1 MRHDTVVMVTG
12 GASGLGLACVSHWA
26 TLGANVAMLD
36 RPGSAGKAKAQ
47 RLGNAVHFISCD
59 VCDATCMAEAVEA
72 VQQRFGPLRVL
83 VNCAGVAPA
92 ARTVGREGPH
102 DLDAFRRV
110 IEINLTGSFNATR
123 LAAQAMSRNEADA
136 EGHRGV
142 IILTASAAAFDG
154 QIGQAAYAASKAG
167 LVGMTLPLARELA
180 RFGIRVMTIAP
191 GIFMTPMLAGAAP
204 ALREAL
210 TKDVPHPARAGHPAE
225 FARLTEAI
233 VENPYLNGEVIRL
246 DGAAR
251 LPFMR

>member
-1 MRHDTVVMVTG
+1 MWHDTVVVTG
-12 GASGLGLACVSHWA
+12 GASGLGLACVTHWLG
-26 TLGANVAMLD
+26 LGAKVLMLD
-36 RPGSAGKAKAQ
+36 LPGSAGAAEAQ
-47 RLGNAVHFISCD
+47 RLGDAVHFIACD
-59 VCDATCMAEAVEA
+59 VCDAVGMTDAVEA
-72 VQQRFGPLRVL
+72 AQQRFGPLRVL

-110 IEINLTGSFNATR
+110 MEINLTGAFNATR
-123 LAAQAMSRNEADA
+123 LVAQAMSRNEADA

-142 IILTASAAAFDG
+142 IIHTASAAAFDG

-167 LVGMTLPLARELA
+167 VVGMTLPLARELA

-191 GIFMTPMLAGAAP
+191 GIFMTPMLAGAPP

-210 TKDVPHPARAGHPAE
+210 TKDVPHPPRAGHPAE
-225 FARLTEAI
+225 FARLTQAI

-246 DGAAR
+246 DGATR